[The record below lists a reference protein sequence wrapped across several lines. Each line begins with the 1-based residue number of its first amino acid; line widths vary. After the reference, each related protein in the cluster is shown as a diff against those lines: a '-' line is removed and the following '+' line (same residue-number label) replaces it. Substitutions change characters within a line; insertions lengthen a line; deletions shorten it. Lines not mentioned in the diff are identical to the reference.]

1 MMMNANQRFV
11 QEDCMD
17 RQKQIETSLIPLVL
31 TIAGVRR
38 ICGSLLLAAV
48 LGIGLYA
55 AAVWIDQKFLID

>member
-1 MMMNANQRFV
+1 
-11 QEDCMD
+11 MD

-48 LGIGLYA
+48 LGSR
-55 AAVWIDQKFLID
+55 VD

>member
-1 MMMNANQRFV
+1 
-11 QEDCMD
+11 MD

-31 TIAGVRR
+31 MIVGVKR

-55 AAVWIDQKFLID
+55 AAVWIDQKF